1 VSTVGYG
8 DITPVSEI
16 SRFSIMLLIL
26 IELITIPKQMNELIN
41 LMSIQSVYSL
51 NEYKKTEEIP
61 FIVVCGK
68 FDVETLNKFCIEI
81 FHNDHVNI
89 DKNVIIVDMKTPD
102 LKMEKLLNDQKFEI
116 FLTYIKGNPKHQKH
130 LDRSKI
136 LNAQSVNLIRCSF
149 LHQNTRESPCA
160 KIGKIY

>member
-1 VSTVGYG
+1 
-8 DITPVSEI
+8 
-16 SRFSIMLLIL
+16 MLLIL

-61 FIVVCGK
+61 YIVVCGK
-68 FDVETLNKFCIEI
+68 FDVETLNCFCTEI

-89 DKNVIIVDMKTPD
+89 DKNVVIVDMKTPD

-130 LDRSKI
+130 LDRAKI
-136 LNAQSVNLIRCSF
+136 LNAETVSFIRF
-149 LHQNTRESPCA
+149 LS
-160 KIGKIY
+160 